1 MISCAMTAFLTA
13 SDCMQWTKKILISAK
28 HQAYHGWCRC
38 NGTCPTFVN
47 TNVDPR
53 PKPCMRTYTV
63 ASAPNV
69 TGLGFFA
76 EIHIFLPIAVRC
88 CQNAVLTHSPM
99 YFLRYCLFKSLFSC
113 LMKVRCIISR

>member
-28 HQAYHGWCRC
+28 NQAYHGWCRC

-47 TNVDPR
+47 TNVDPIGLNHADIYR
-53 PKPCMRTYTV
+53 CICSKRDR
-63 ASAPNV
+63 
-69 TGLGFFA
+69 LGFFCGDSD
-76 EIHIFLPIAVRC
+76 FFCPLQSDAVK
-88 CQNAVLTHSPM
+88 NAVLTHSPM